1 LFNPL
6 ISQGMGLKVVKKKEK
21 TKTLLIDGNV
31 LMKRSYSGAKNVFYK
46 ERHIGGIFQFY
57 STLRKHIV
65 ELSID
70 KVIIMWDGERGGYLR
85 LDYYPEYK
93 NNRPRFIDESYE
105 TQKLR
110 VKAYAEDLFLRQY
123 EHPDCES
130 DDLLSYY
137 SLNKSKNEEVII
149 YTNDRDLC
157 QLITTEVSLFLADK
171 KVLVGIG
178 NYSWFFQHY
187 YENAGLVKIIEGC
200 TSDNIKGI
208 EGVSETTLLT
218 HFPEIKERK
227 VTLEEIL
234 EKTKILK
241 EGKNLKVFD
250 SIIEGKTKG
259 CHKGNVYE
267 INKII
272 IDLHQPLLTDEA
284 KEEVMNLI
292 NLPLNP
298 EGRDYKNVLK
308 MMFEDGVM
316 YAIPGGENGYVN
328 FLDPFIK
335 LSKIEK
341 NNFKNSKV

>member
-1 LFNPL
+1 
-6 ISQGMGLKVVKKKEK
+6 MGLKVVKKKEK

-70 KVIIMWDGERGGYLR
+70 KVIIMWDGERSGYLR

-208 EGVSETTLLT
+208 EGVTETTLLT

-241 EGKNLKVFD
+241 EGKKLKVFD

-298 EGRDYKNVLK
+298 EGRNYKNVLK

-335 LSKIEK
+335 LSKKEK
-341 NNFKNSKV
+341 NNFKQLNK

>member
-1 LFNPL
+1 
-6 ISQGMGLKVVKKKEK
+6 MGLKVVKKKEK

-70 KVIIMWDGERGGYLR
+70 KVIIMWDGERSGYLR

-241 EGKNLKVFD
+241 EGKNLKVFN

-335 LSKIEK
+335 LSKKEK